1 MALKITKSIGTNR
14 GITQNAY
21 VRIADYQIS
30 KFGSANFRIQLF
42 MDEAA
47 AKESNSMMGSQAQNI
62 EIGESL
68 SVSLMKEVEETYT
81 YTQTVQEEKDVV
93 KTYTN
98 EAGEEISETVKEM
111 VPVEKEMT
119 GTRKSMVVDLS
130 PVQGVDIFTFGYAK
144 LKEKL
149 VSLYGATKVE
159 DC

>member
-14 GITQNAY
+14 GITSEAY
-21 VRIADYQIS
+21 IRIADYQIS
-30 KFGSANFRIQLF
+30 KSGNANFRIQLY

-47 AKESNSMMGSQAQNI
+47 AKENEMMMGSQAQNF

-68 SVSLMKEVEETYT
+68 NVSLMKEVEEAYT
-81 YTQTVQEEKDVV
+81 YNLTVQEQKDVV

-111 VPVEKEMT
+111 VPVEKEVTEM
-119 GTRKSMVVDLS
+119 RKSMVVDLS
-130 PVQGVDIFTFGYAK
+130 PLQGVDIFAYAYGK

-149 VSLYGATKVE
+149 ISLYGASKVV

>member
-1 MALKITKSIGTNR
+1 MALKVTKSIGTNR

-21 VRIADYQIS
+21 IRIADYQIS
-30 KFGSANFRIQLF
+30 KSGSANFRIQLY

-47 AKESNSMMGSQAQNI
+47 AKENTMMGAQAQNI

-68 SVSLMKEVEETYT
+68 NVSLMKEVEETYT
-81 YTQTVQEEKDVV
+81 YTQTVQEEKEVV

-98 EAGEEISETVKEM
+98 DAGEEVSETVKEM

-119 GTRKSMVVDLS
+119 GTRKSNVIDLS
-130 PVQGVDIFTFGYAK
+130 PLQGVDIFAFAYGK

-149 VSLYGATKVE
+149 ISLYGATKVE

>member
-68 SVSLMKEVEETYT
+68 NVSLMSEVEETYT

-130 PVQGVDIFTFGYAK
+130 SVQGVDIFTFGYAK

>member
-68 SVSLMKEVEETYT
+68 NVSLMSEVEETYT

-130 PVQGVDIFTFGYAK
+130 SVQGVDIFTFGYAK

-149 VSLYGATKVE
+149 ISLYGASKVE

>member
-1 MALKITKSIGTNR
+1 MALKVTKSIGTNR

-21 VRIADYQIS
+21 IRIADYQIS
-30 KFGSANFRIQLF
+30 KSGSANFRVQLY
-42 MDEAA
+42 MNEAA
-47 AKESNSMMGSQAQNI
+47 AKENSMMMGAQAQNI

-68 SVSLMKEVEETYT
+68 NVSLMKEVEETYT
-81 YTQTVQEEKDVV
+81 YTQTVQEEKEVV

-98 EAGEEISETVKEM
+98 DAGEEVSETVKEM

-119 GTRKSMVVDLS
+119 GTRKSNVIDLS
-130 PVQGVDIFTFGYAK
+130 PLQGVDIFAYAYGK

-149 VSLYGATKVE
+149 ISLYGATKVE

>member
-1 MALKITKSIGTNR
+1 MALKITKSIGTSR
-14 GITQNAY
+14 GITSEAY

-30 KFGSANFRIQLF
+30 KSGSANFRLQLF
-42 MDEAA
+42 MNEAD
-47 AKESNSMMGSQAQNI
+47 AKSSTPMMGAQAQNF
-62 EIGESL
+62 EIGEFL
-68 SVSLMKEVEETYT
+68 SVSLMHEVEETYT

-98 EAGEEISETVKEM
+98 EAGEEVSETVKEM

-130 PVQGVDIFTFGYAK
+130 PAQATDIFTFGYAK

-149 VSLYGATKVE
+149 VSFFGASKVE

>member
-68 SVSLMKEVEETYT
+68 NVSLMSEVEETYT

-119 GTRKSMVVDLS
+119 GTRKSTVVDLS
-130 PVQGVDIFTFGYAK
+130 SVQGVDIFTFGYAK

>member
-14 GITQNAY
+14 GITSEAY

-30 KFGSANFRIQLF
+30 KFGSANFRLQLF

-68 SVSLMKEVEETYT
+68 SVSLMSEVEETYT

-130 PVQGVDIFTFGYAK
+130 SVQGVDIFTFGYAK

-149 VSLYGATKVE
+149 ISLYGASKVE

>member
-1 MALKITKSIGTNR
+1 MAISITKSIGTNR

-30 KFGSANFRIQLF
+30 KSGNANFRIQLY

-47 AKESNSMMGSQAQNI
+47 SKENGMMMGSQAQNF
-62 EIGESL
+62 EIGEYL
-68 SVSLMKEVEETYT
+68 SVSLMKEVEEAYT
-81 YTQTVQEEKDVV
+81 YTQTVQEQVEVV
-93 KTYTN
+93 KTHTN

-111 VPVEKEMT
+111 VPVEKEVTEM
-119 GTRKSMVVDLS
+119 RKSMVVDLS
-130 PVQGVDIFTFGYAK
+130 PLQSVDIFAYAYGK

-149 VSLYGATKVE
+149 ISLYGASKVV

>member
-1 MALKITKSIGTNR
+1 MAIRITKSIGTNR

-21 VRIADYQIS
+21 IRIADYQIS
-30 KFGSANFRIQLF
+30 KSGSANFRVQLY
-42 MDEAA
+42 MNEAA
-47 AKESNSMMGSQAQNI
+47 AKENSMMMGAQAQNI

-68 SVSLMKEVEETYT
+68 NVSLMKEVEETYT
-81 YTQTVQEEKDVV
+81 YTQTVQEEKEVV

-98 EAGEEISETVKEM
+98 DAGEEVSETVKEM

-119 GTRKSMVVDLS
+119 GTRKSNVIDLS
-130 PVQGVDIFTFGYAK
+130 PLQGVDIFAYAYGK

-149 VSLYGATKVE
+149 ISLYGATKVE

>member
-1 MALKITKSIGTNR
+1 MALKVTKSIGTNR

-21 VRIADYQIS
+21 IRIADYQIS
-30 KFGSANFRIQLF
+30 KSGSANFRVQLY
-42 MDEAA
+42 MNEAA
-47 AKESNSMMGSQAQNI
+47 AKENTMMGAQAQNI

-68 SVSLMKEVEETYT
+68 NVSLMKEVEETYT
-81 YTQTVQEEKDVV
+81 YTQTVQEEKEVV

-98 EAGEEISETVKEM
+98 DAGEEVSETVKEM

-119 GTRKSMVVDLS
+119 GTRKSNVIDLS
-130 PVQGVDIFTFGYAK
+130 PLQGVDIFAYAYGK

-149 VSLYGATKVE
+149 ISLYGATKVE

>member
-14 GITQNAY
+14 GISNEAY

-30 KFGSANFRIQLF
+30 KSGNANFRIQLY

-47 AKESNSMMGSQAQNI
+47 AKENGMMNGSQAQNF
-62 EIGESL
+62 EIGEYL
-68 SVSLMKEVEETYT
+68 SVSLMKEVEEAYT
-81 YTQTVQEEKDVV
+81 YTQTVQDQVDVV

-111 VPVEKEMT
+111 VPVEKEVTEM
-119 GTRKSMVVDLS
+119 RKSMVVDLS
-130 PVQGVDIFTFGYAK
+130 PLQSVDIFAYAYGK

-149 VSLYGATKVE
+149 VSLYGASKVV

>member
-1 MALKITKSIGTNR
+1 MALKITKSIGTSR
-14 GITQNAY
+14 GITSEAY

-30 KFGSANFRIQLF
+30 KSGSANFRLQLF
-42 MDEAA
+42 MSEAD
-47 AKESNSMMGSQAQNI
+47 AKSSTTMMGAQAQNF

-68 SVSLMKEVEETYT
+68 SVSLMHEVEETYT
-81 YTQTVQEEKDVV
+81 YTQTVQEEKEVV

-98 EAGEEISETVKEM
+98 EAGEEVSETVKEM

-130 PVQGVDIFTFGYAK
+130 PAQVVDIFTFGYAK

-149 VSLYGATKVE
+149 ISLYGASKVE

>member
-1 MALKITKSIGTNR
+1 MAIRITKSIGTNR

-21 VRIADYQIS
+21 IRIADYQIS
-30 KFGSANFRIQLF
+30 KSGSANFRIQLY

-47 AKESNSMMGSQAQNI
+47 AKENSMMMGAQAQNI

-68 SVSLMKEVEETYT
+68 NVSLMKEVEETYT
-81 YTQTVQEEKDVV
+81 YTQTVQEEKEVV

-98 EAGEEISETVKEM
+98 DAGEEVSETVKEM

-119 GTRKSMVVDLS
+119 GTRKSNVIDLS
-130 PVQGVDIFTFGYAK
+130 PLQGVDIFAYAYGK

-149 VSLYGATKVE
+149 ISLYGATKVE

>member
-14 GITQNAY
+14 GITSEAY

-30 KFGSANFRIQLF
+30 KFGSANFRLQLF

-47 AKESNSMMGSQAQNI
+47 AKESNSMMGSQAQNF

-68 SVSLMKEVEETYT
+68 NVSLMSEVEETYT
-81 YTQTVQEEKDVV
+81 YAQTVQEEKDVV

-149 VSLYGATKVE
+149 ISLYGASKVE

>member
-14 GITQNAY
+14 GISNEAY

-30 KFGSANFRIQLF
+30 KSGNANFRIQLY

-47 AKESNSMMGSQAQNI
+47 AKENGMMMGSQAQNF

-68 SVSLMKEVEETYT
+68 NVSLMKEVEETYT
-81 YTQTVQEEKDVV
+81 YTQTVQEQKDVV

-111 VPVEKEMT
+111 VPVEKEVTEM
-119 GTRKSMVVDLS
+119 RKSMVVDLS
-130 PVQGVDIFTFGYAK
+130 PLQGVDIFAYAYGK

-149 VSLYGATKVE
+149 ISLYGASKVV

>member
-1 MALKITKSIGTNR
+1 MALKVTKSIGTNR

-21 VRIADYQIS
+21 IRIADYQIS
-30 KFGSANFRIQLF
+30 KSGSANFRIQLY

-47 AKESNSMMGSQAQNI
+47 AKENSMMMGAQAQNI

-68 SVSLMKEVEETYT
+68 NVSLMKEVEETYT
-81 YTQTVQEEKDVV
+81 YTQTVQEEKEVV

-98 EAGEEISETVKEM
+98 DAGEEVSETVKEM

-119 GTRKSMVVDLS
+119 GTRKSNVIDLS
-130 PVQGVDIFTFGYAK
+130 PLQGVDIFAYAYGK

-149 VSLYGATKVE
+149 ISLYGATKVE

>member
-1 MALKITKSIGTNR
+1 MALKVTKSIGTNR
-14 GITQNAY
+14 GITNEAY
-21 VRIADYQIS
+21 IRIADYQIS
-30 KFGSANFRIQLF
+30 KSGSANFRVQLY

-47 AKESNSMMGSQAQNI
+47 AKENTMMGAQAQNI

-68 SVSLMKEVEETYT
+68 NVSLMKEVEETYT
-81 YTQTVQEEKDVV
+81 YTQTVQEEKEVV

-98 EAGEEISETVKEM
+98 DAGEEVSETVKEM

-119 GTRKSMVVDLS
+119 GTRKSNVIDLS
-130 PVQGVDIFTFGYAK
+130 PLQGVDIFAYAYGK

-149 VSLYGATKVE
+149 ISLYGATKVE

>member
-1 MALKITKSIGTNR
+1 MALKVTKSIGTNR

-21 VRIADYQIS
+21 IRIADYQIS
-30 KFGSANFRIQLF
+30 KYGSANFRIQLY

-47 AKESNSMMGSQAQNI
+47 AKENSMMMGAQAQNI

-68 SVSLMKEVEETYT
+68 NVSLMKEVEETYT
-81 YTQTVQEEKDVV
+81 YTQTVQEEKEVV

-98 EAGEEISETVKEM
+98 DAGEEVSETVKEM

-119 GTRKSMVVDLS
+119 GTRKSNVIDLS
-130 PVQGVDIFTFGYAK
+130 PLQGVDIFAYAYGK

-149 VSLYGATKVE
+149 ISLYGATKVE

>member
-68 SVSLMKEVEETYT
+68 SVSLMKEVEETYI
-81 YTQTVQEEKDVV
+81 YTQTGQEEKDVV

-149 VSLYGATKVE
+149 ISLYGASKVE

>member
-1 MALKITKSIGTNR
+1 MALKVTKSIGTNR

-21 VRIADYQIS
+21 IRIADYQIS
-30 KFGSANFRIQLF
+30 KSGSANFRIQLY

-47 AKESNSMMGSQAQNI
+47 AKENTMMGAQAQNI

-68 SVSLMKEVEETYT
+68 NVSLMKEVEETYT
-81 YTQTVQEEKDVV
+81 YTQTVQEEKEVV

-98 EAGEEISETVKEM
+98 DAGEEVSETVKEM

-119 GTRKSMVVDLS
+119 GTRKSNVIDLS
-130 PVQGVDIFTFGYAK
+130 PLQGVDIFAYAYGK

-149 VSLYGATKVE
+149 ISLYGATKVE